1 MNTKIVIKLAASAFL
16 LGGTMIAADAG
27 FLGGS
32 ATASDSGKAQR
43 SARGFALKAQKA
55 LAARDNAKAVGFAEQ
70 AVEAAPRDA
79 GYRALL
85 GQSYLQAGRLVAAE
99 TAFTDAVSLYP
110 EDGRSTLSL
119 ALVKIALGNPQA
131 GLDITNGSRV
141 PVSAADRG
149 LILALVGDVQGA
161 IAVLELA
168 AREQNATPKVRQ
180 NLALSYALAGMWSE
194 SRAVAAQDVPADQ
207 LDRRMLSWAGFASPR
222 NSWDQ
227 VASLLGIKPV
237 LDRGQPER
245 LALAPLPSDVRTAEA
260 DPAPE
265 RSVEVALAAEP
276 AAPLAEVAM
285 AEPVQEPAPEALQE
299 PGIAPAPAMLA
310 AAPEPAPA
318 PAAQPGAMLRQVVF
332 SPRREVVQPFTASFR
347 PSARPS
353 NPKYV
358 PVIASRAAPVR
369 GGYVVQF
376 GAFSSA
382 AKAESAWNRTAGRFG
397 LTGYTPDGTVY
408 RQGKATFHRVSAGGF
423 ATRQEAMRVC
433 ASVKAKGG
441 NCFVRGATT
450 GAPALWTQR
459 AMSTRLA
466 AR

>member
-1 MNTKIVIKLAASAFL
+1 MNSTIVIKLAASAL
-16 LGGTMIAADAG
+16 ILGGTLVAADAG

-43 SARGFALKAQKA
+43 VARDLALKAQKA
-55 LAARDNAKAVGFAEQ
+55 LAGKDTGKAIALAEQ
-70 AVEAAPRDA
+70 AVETAPRDA

-85 GQSYLQAGRLVAAE
+85 GQSYLQAGRLAAAE
-99 TAFTDAVSLYP
+99 TAFTDAMTLYP

-119 ALVKIALGNPQA
+119 ALVQIALGKPEA
-131 GLDITNGSRV
+131 GLQTVNNSRV
-141 PVSAADRG
+141 PVSPADRG

-161 IAVLELA
+161 IAILQPA
-168 AREQNATPKVRQ
+168 AREENATPKVRQ

-227 VASLLGIKPV
+227 VAALLGIKPV
-237 LDRGQPER
+237 LDHGQPER
-245 LALAPLPSDVRTAEA
+245 LALAPLPSEIRTAEA

-265 RSVEVALAAEP
+265 RSVEVALAPEP
-276 AAPLAEVAM
+276 AVPLAEVAL
-285 AEPVQEPAPEALQE
+285 AEPAPEAAPE
-299 PGIAPAPAMLA
+299 PVIAPAPAMLA
-310 AAPEPAPA
+310 AAPESEPAV
-318 PAAQPGAMLRQVVF
+318 QPGNMLRQVVF
-332 SPRREVVQPFTASFR
+332 SPRREVVQPFTAAFV
-347 PSARPS
+347 PSARATG
-353 NPKYV
+353 PKYT
-358 PVIASRAAPVR
+358 PVVAGRAVPVR
-369 GGYVVQF
+369 GRFVVQF

-382 AKAESAWNRTAGRFG
+382 AKAESAWKATAGRFG
-397 LTGYTPDGTVY
+397 LAAYTPDGTVY

-433 ASVKAKGG
+433 ASVKARGG
-441 NCFVRGATT
+441 NCFVRGATAD
-450 GAPALWTQR
+450 APALWTQR
-459 AMSTRLA
+459 AMSMRLA